1 MKDGDFEQMFGKDI
15 DQFLEDSEWDIESMD
30 KVSHYSRGSAGSNQN
45 EMKLKKMEKLYLK
58 RLEAQGGSPGK
69 QRQPNSQLSH
79 HTGASPP
86 GQRPPKSKAGPD
98 RETMINFSDDPG
110 VIHRGEVLPFHTKKA
125 N

>member
-1 MKDGDFEQMFGKDI
+1 MFGKDI

-30 KVSHYSRGSAGSNQN
+30 KVSHYSKGSGTSHQN
-45 EMKLKKMEKLYLK
+45 EMKLKQMEKLYLK
-58 RLEAQGGSPGK
+58 RLEAQGGSPPRGQK
-69 QRQPNSQLSH
+69 AGSQL
-79 HTGASPP
+79 GMQGSP
-86 GQRPPKSKAGPD
+86 GTRHKSKAGPD